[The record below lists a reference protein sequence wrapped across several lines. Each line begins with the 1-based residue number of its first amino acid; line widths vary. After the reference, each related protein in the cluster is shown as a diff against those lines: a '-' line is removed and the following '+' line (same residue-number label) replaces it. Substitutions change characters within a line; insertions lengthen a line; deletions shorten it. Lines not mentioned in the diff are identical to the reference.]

1 MKHPGG
7 PRLEMNDGR
16 FIPQVG
22 LGVFKVPNEEAKAVV
37 SEGFAAGYRHID
49 TAAIYQNE
57 AGVGAAIASSGI
69 AREDMFIT
77 TKLWNTDQAPEAA
90 WPALHK
96 SLDLL
101 GLDYVDL
108 YLIHWPSPW
117 RETYLAAWEA
127 LIQMHE
133 QGLVKSIGVSNFD
146 ETHLTQ
152 IIEKTGVTPVLNQ
165 IELHPFFAQKRMEN
179 VDSGLGILTEAWAP
193 LGQGAALENP
203 VLSEIANAQG
213 VSVAQVIIRWHVQ
226 CGRVVIPKSV
236 TPARIR
242 SNFDVFGFELT
253 AEQMSHIAQLDT
265 NTRIGPDPVTAD
277 F

>member
-1 MKHPGG
+1 MTHPGG
-7 PRLEMNDGR
+7 ARLEMNDGR

-22 LGVFKVPNEEAKAVV
+22 LGVFKVPDEEAEAVV

-101 GLDYVDL
+101 GLEYVDL

-117 RETYLAAWEA
+117 RENYLAAWKT
-127 LIQMHE
+127 LIQMQE

-146 ETHLTQ
+146 ETHLTH

-179 VDSGLGILTEAWAP
+179 VDAGLAILTEAWAP

-203 VLSEIANAQG
+203 VLTEIAKAQG
-213 VSVAQVIIRWHVQ
+213 VSVAQVIIRWHMQ

-253 AEQMSHIAQLDT
+253 VEEMSRIAQLDT
-265 NTRIGPDPVTAD
+265 DTRIGPDPVTAE

>member
-1 MKHPGG
+1 MTHPGG
-7 PRLEMNDGR
+7 ARLEMNDGR

-22 LGVFKVPNEEAKAVV
+22 LGVFKVPDEEAEAVV

-101 GLDYVDL
+101 GLEYVDL

-117 RETYLAAWEA
+117 RENYLAAWET
-127 LIQMHE
+127 LIQMQE

-146 ETHLTQ
+146 ETHLTH

-179 VDSGLGILTEAWAP
+179 VDAGLAILTEAWAP

-203 VLSEIANAQG
+203 VLTEIAKAQG
-213 VSVAQVIIRWHVQ
+213 VSVAQVIIRWHMQ

-253 AEQMSHIAQLDT
+253 VEEMSRIAQLDT
-265 NTRIGPDPVTAD
+265 DTRIGPDPVTAE

>member
-1 MKHPGG
+1 MTHPGG

-22 LGVFKVPNEEAKAVV
+22 LGVFKVPDEQAQAVV

-77 TKLWNTDQAPEAA
+77 TKLWNTDQATEAA

-117 RETYLAAWEA
+117 RETYLPAWES
-127 LIQMHE
+127 LIQMQE
-133 QGLVKSIGVSNFD
+133 QGLVRSIGVSNFD
-146 ETHLTQ
+146 ETHLGS
-152 IIEKTGVTPVLNQ
+152 IISHTGVTPVLNQ
-165 IELHPFFAQKRMEN
+165 IELHPFFAQRHMERI
-179 VDSGLGILTEAWAP
+179 DTDLGILTEAWAP

-203 VLSEIANAQG
+203 VLQQIAAELEI
-213 VSVAQVIIRWHVQ
+213 SVAQVIIRWHVQ

-236 TPARIR
+236 TPERIR
-242 SNFDVFGFELT
+242 SNFDVFTFELT
-253 AEQMSHIAQLDT
+253 SEQMSRIAELDT
-265 NTRIGPDPVTAD
+265 DTRIGPDPATAE

>member
-1 MKHPGG
+1 MTHPGG

-22 LGVFKVPNEEAKAVV
+22 LGVFKVPDEEAQAVV

-101 GLDYVDL
+101 GLEYVDL

-117 RETYLAAWEA
+117 RETYLAAWES

-146 ETHLTQ
+146 ESHLTH

-165 IELHPFFAQKRMEN
+165 IELHPFFAQQRMEN
-179 VDSGLGILTEAWAP
+179 VDKGLGILTEAWAP
-193 LGQGAALENP
+193 LGQGAALENH
-203 VLSEIANAQG
+203 VLSEIADAHG

-242 SNFDVFGFELT
+242 SNFDVFGFELS
-253 AEQMSHIAQLDT
+253 AEEMSRIAQLDT
-265 NTRIGPDPVTAD
+265 DTRIGPDPVTAD